1 MNDSSNQHLGFDLL
15 LYDKS
20 FGRLF
25 YQFQYGDNVSTNNA
39 EYLWMISEK
48 KKTYIEYGLN
58 KYGFIHWTSI
68 QLKIFRKF

>member
-48 KKTYIEYGLN
+48 KTNIEKNIYR
-58 KYGFIHWTSI
+58 IWTE
-68 QLKIFRKF
+68 